1 MCTHIYEIN
10 FSIVQA
16 SSLLIG
22 QKVNSKKEFSLI
34 LKSKNAIIWISGEV
48 S

>member
-1 MCTHIYEIN
+1 MCTPIYEMT
-10 FSIVQA
+10 FSIVQE
-16 SSLLIG
+16 SSLRIG
-22 QKVNSKKEFSLI
+22 QKVISKKEFSLI